1 MDRVCQVCGIMTALK
16 SPLVVA
22 AKSSTVFGLRRIV
35 FFSDRDVLYSHIHVP
50 VFTCSHTHMMTS
62 MGENGVAS
70 CLEVSTMKD
79 YKCHEIASSP
89 LASPLEV
96 NSATAYLLT
105 KAASVLW
112 RTFKYFARDGILLI
126 ARMNALALAEINAL
140 SLSLVT
146 PSLLSSVKALQMI
159 AGDVGVD
166 YSHDPLA
173 HDSGADDARDA
184 PITSESSVASSREE
198 NIDIVQDG
206 LAFQIADFN
215 ADAGSQR
222 LDYVITQVDVSRMA
236 RVASRDLHAEG
247 VHQPPS
253 KYPADCSLIL
263 SSHEEEEQDVDD
275 FLQRNAPIIE
285 VYFESTVH
293 NIDPDRPRHGIDND
307 PCQFSW
313 MMVPSDIKEDVMT
326 RMSGSHLTGDVPE
339 SISICKSIEFVN
351 LKCDDTNTFDHCII
365 CQIPFQDGDGVRV
378 LSCQHLFH
386 RGCIDTRQAG
396 ISRSES
402 SGCPVCDEAQVKTM
416 SQQEDSENDFHVE
429 VSPWGLKRLGSLLL
443 G

>member
-1 MDRVCQVCGIMTALK
+1 
-16 SPLVVA
+16 
-22 AKSSTVFGLRRIV
+22 
-35 FFSDRDVLYSHIHVP
+35 
-50 VFTCSHTHMMTS
+50 
-62 MGENGVAS
+62 
-70 CLEVSTMKD
+70 MKD

-96 NSATAYLLT
+96 NSATAYLLK

-112 RTFKYFARDGILLI
+112 RTFKYFAQDGILLM

-140 SLSLVT
+140 SLSMVS

-159 AGDVGVD
+159 AGDFGVD
-166 YSHDPLA
+166 YIHDPLP
-173 HDSGADDARDA
+173 HHSGAGDARDDDA
-184 PITSESSVASSREE
+184 LPITSESSMESSREE

-206 LAFQIADFN
+206 LAFQIADLT

-236 RVASRDLHAEG
+236 RVSSRNLHAES

-253 KYPADCSLIL
+253 THPADCSLIL

-275 FLQRNAPIIE
+275 FLQCNAPIIE

-293 NIDPDRPRHGIDND
+293 NIDPDCPRHGIDKD

-326 RMSGSHLTGDVPE
+326 RMSGSRDVPE

-351 LKCDDTNTFDHCII
+351 MKCDDANTFDHCII
-365 CQIPFQDGDGVRV
+365 CQKDSVDV

-386 RGCIDTRQAG
+386 RGCIDTQQAG

-416 SQQEDSENDFHVE
+416 SQQEDSDNDFHVE
-429 VSPWGLKRLGSLLL
+429 VSPWGLKRLGGLLL
-443 G
+443 GRRSC